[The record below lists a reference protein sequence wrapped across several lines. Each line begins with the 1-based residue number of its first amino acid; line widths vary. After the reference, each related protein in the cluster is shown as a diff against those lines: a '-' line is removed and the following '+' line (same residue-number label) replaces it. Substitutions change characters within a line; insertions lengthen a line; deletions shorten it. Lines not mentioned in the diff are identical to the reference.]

1 MKRKLTKFE
10 WAQIIEDFKRSSQT
24 QAEFASSRGLKLC
37 TFRSHLYRKPK
48 KQPQAM
54 SLVEIL
60 PPQPSQDFV
69 EIQFREI
76 CIRLP
81 ADIPR
86 RELVDLVLQL
96 SQAC

>member
-1 MKRKLTKFE
+1 MKRKFTKFE
-10 WAQIIEDFKRSSQT
+10 WAEIIEDFKRSGQT

-37 TFRSHLYRKPK
+37 TLRSHLYRKPK
-48 KQPQAM
+48 KPPQAL
-54 SLVEIL
+54 SLVEVL
-60 PPQPSQDFV
+60 PPQRSQDFLEV
-69 EIQFREI
+69 QFGEI
-76 CIRLP
+76 CNRSP